1 MGREPKMEQFVGD
14 HKILK
19 AWLLFDQVLGE
30 GDGAGCRTGT
40 PFPRHPLNANDP
52 GLDLE
57 TL

>member
-1 MGREPKMEQFVGD
+1 MEQFVGD

-19 AWLLFDQVLGE
+19 AWLLFNQVRGE
-30 GDGAGCRTGT
+30 GDDAGCRTRT

-52 GLDLE
+52 GLDLQ

>member
-1 MGREPKMEQFVGD
+1 MEQFVGD
-14 HKILK
+14 HEILK
-19 AWLLFDQVLGE
+19 AWLLFDQILGE

-52 GLDLE
+52 GLDLQ